1 MMTMTRIGASRDAW
15 GYLLN
20 TVVDA
25 QGEERAQSK
34 SSYYTGDGTPP
45 GRWIGQGATALG
57 LTAADQAAEGE
68 LKALFGDGVH
78 PVTKAPLGR
87 GFETAAPLEERV
99 QARLLEVL
107 NENKGDLT
115 DLDVD
120 ALAESLTNEELAKP
134 QKESVA
140 GFEFV
145 FSPPKSVSSWW
156 AIADPELKSKIQE
169 AHSAAIA
176 SAVAMLET
184 DVIRTRTGMQGIAQ
198 VETGGITAA
207 LFDHWDSR
215 EGDPQ
220 LHTHMLVSNK
230 VQAADG
236 KWRTIDSRALY
247 PAVSTAGAHYDTVLM
262 DELSARLGADWTTQ
276 DVLEHPSEYQAWLA
290 REQRVDSP
298 AGRFQF
304 SLDRGTKRGSIKWQ
318 LAGIPHELNAEFSQR
333 SEAIKEAKERR
344 IAEYVQKYGHAP
356 SAQQIIKFRQQATLS
371 TRRAKII
378 HSLKDLTHSWR
389 ERAKPH
395 VGDSF
400 LAADRLMQAGAKRL
414 EEYPL
419 WSFRH
424 DDISANDELQAATF
438 ALSVLAEE
446 RSTWRRTN
454 AEKAVY
460 DATAHWRFRSDQ
472 DRRETVKR
480 ITNQVLANAIA
491 LTPKSKLRTPTRFQT
506 KDGATHFQP
515 TAHDL
520 YTTAEVWDAEERLL
534 NAGRRTDWVTIDEDV
549 LASLI
554 NQPTGEE
561 QLILSEDQAE
571 AVTNISR
578 SGRLVDVLVGPAGAG
593 KTTSL
598 EKFREVW
605 ETQHGPG
612 SVRGLA
618 PTARAAEVLAESL
631 GIQTENTA
639 KWLYE
644 TGQGTS
650 ERDGFN
656 YALSAGDLLIVDEA
670 SIAGTVALDAL
681 RAQAEEAGAK
691 LLLVGD
697 WAQLAAIDAGGAF
710 GLLTADRPDVA
721 ELSSIHRF
729 TADWEADA
737 SKLLRLGRSD
747 GLEAYIK
754 NERIEWGL
762 DETIIT
768 AAVDA
773 WKQDETTLKGDSDAT
788 LTSLLIAPTND
799 MVEKLNDIARQWR
812 VKIGAVDASQT
823 ADIVSGVASPGD
835 RIVTRQNA
843 RHLKTDHDRW
853 VKNNDEWLVES
864 VDQHTG
870 DITVSSGEETVTLP
884 ASYCRDHVQLAYA
897 TTAHRS
903 QGRTVDTAHTIVDST
918 ASRETFYV
926 SMTRGKSLN
935 KAYVIVDEDGALG
948 DKQNTGVVKTWRE
961 VLDGVLQQRGGD
973 LAAHDTQKLEA
984 ERLGSITQLYAE
996 YQTLMS
1002 HAFADEW
1009 FDVLKQ
1015 LDIVTDESIDLP
1027 SLGPLMAN
1035 MSRIEKLGFDVP
1047 ETLQQ
1052 LLRERETDSSQDLLS
1067 VLHWRTKQ
1075 FVADTAENTTHEQR
1089 YAPLLEQFD
1098 IHFDADATQMQQR
1111 RFYRSLESLENTGRN
1126 VEEEL
1131 REILLSTDRTNI
1143 KNLPGYLSTR
1153 INRLGN
1159 MSSHEPVTPARTV
1172 SPEQRKVAGL
1182 VDVAPYVSDPEFA
1195 AALQD
1200 RETAIQLR
1208 AELILDAALA
1218 EGHPWVKALGTPT
1231 PGAEAQWRKDAVR
1244 VACYRDLYGID
1255 GNHPVGAP
1263 EPQNRLRTEHRDEAL
1278 SPFREWLQAAQKQH
1292 YPVTNTAAEATQS
1305 PQLRY

>member
-25 QGEERAQSK
+25 QGEERAHSK

-45 GRWIGQGATALG
+45 GSWIGQGAATLG
-57 LTAADQAAEGE
+57 LTAAHPASESE
-68 LKALFGDGVH
+68 LKALFGEGAH
-78 PVTKAPLGR
+78 PVTKVPLGR
-87 GFETAAPLEERV
+87 GFDVSTSLEERV
-99 QARLLEVL
+99 QARLTQVL
-107 NENKGDLT
+107 TEASEHIASV
-115 DLDVD
+115 DVD
-120 ALAESLTNEELAKP
+120 KLATEITQEELQKP

-156 AIADPELKSKIQE
+156 AIADPDLKSTIQE

-184 DVIRTRTGMQGIAQ
+184 DVVRTRTGMQGIAQ
-198 VETGGITAA
+198 VETSGITAA

-220 LHTHMLVSNK
+220 LHTHMLLSNK

-262 DELSARLGADWTTQ
+262 DELSQRLGADWTTQ
-276 DVLEHPSEYQAWLA
+276 DVLEHPQEYQAWLS
-290 REQRVDSP
+290 RQRRVDSP

-318 LAGIPHELNAEFSQR
+318 LAGIPHSLNAEFSQR
-333 SEAIKEAKERR
+333 SEAIREAKEKR
-344 IAEYVQKYGHAP
+344 IADYVAKHGHAP
-356 SAQQIIKFRQQATLS
+356 SPQQIIKFRQQATLS
-371 TRRAKII
+371 TRGAKII
-378 HSLKDLTHSWR
+378 HSLKDLTQSWR
-389 ERAKPH
+389 QRAKPH
-395 VGDSF
+395 IGDSF
-400 LAADRLMQAGAKRL
+400 LAADRLVKEGEKRL
-414 EEYPL
+414 ADYPL
-419 WSFRH
+419 WSFRQ
-424 DDISANDELQAATF
+424 DDISIEDEEEAASF

-460 DATAHWRFRSDQ
+460 DATAHWRFRSDA

-480 ITNQVLANAIA
+480 ITERVLSKAVP
-491 LTPKSKLRTPTRFQT
+491 LTPTNTRRTPTRFQT
-506 KDGATHFQP
+506 QDGATHFQP

-520 YTTAEVWDAEERLL
+520 YTTTEVWDAEERLL
-534 NAGRRTDWVTIDEDV
+534 EAGRRTDWITVDEQIVTG
-549 LASLI
+549 LI
-554 NQPTGEE
+554 TAPTGEE
-561 QLILSEDQAE
+561 QLILSADQSE
-571 AVTNISR
+571 AVTNITQ

-598 EKFREVW
+598 EKLREIW
-605 ETQHGPG
+605 ETQYGPG

-631 GIQTENTA
+631 GIATENTA
-639 KWLYE
+639 KWLHE
-644 TGQGTS
+644 TNQGTS
-650 ERDGFN
+650 SREGFN
-656 YALSAGDLLIVDEA
+656 YSLNAGDLLIVDEA
-670 SIAGTVALDAL
+670 SIAGTIALDTL
-681 RAQAEEAGAK
+681 RSQAEEAGAK

-710 GLLTADRPDVA
+710 GLLAADRPDVA

-729 TADWEADA
+729 KADWEADA
-737 SKLLRLGRSD
+737 SRLLRLGRSD
-747 GLEAYIK
+747 GLEAYIE
-754 NERIEWGL
+754 NDRIEWGL

-773 WKQDETTLKGDSDAT
+773 WKHDETTPKSDSDAT

-799 MVEKLNDIARQWR
+799 MVERLNDIARQWR
-812 VKIGAVDASQT
+812 VSIGAVDASET
-823 ADIVSGVASPGD
+823 AEIASGVASPGD

-853 VKNNDEWLVES
+853 VKNNDEWVIKA
-864 VDQHTG
+864 VDQKTG

-884 ASYCRDHVQLAYA
+884 ASYCREHVQLAYA

-903 QGRTVDTAHTIVDST
+903 QGRTVDTAHTIVDSS

-926 SMTRGKSLN
+926 SMTRGKALN
-935 KAYVIVDEDGALG
+935 KAYVIIDEEGALG
-948 DKQNTGVVKTWRE
+948 EKQNTGMVKTWRE
-961 VLDGVLQQRGGD
+961 VLDGVLKQRGGD

-1002 HAFADEW
+1002 HAFAEEW
-1009 FDVLKQ
+1009 LDVLKQ
-1015 LDIVTDESIDLP
+1015 LNVATDESIDLP

-1035 MSRIEKLGFDVP
+1035 MSRIEKLGYDVP
-1047 ETLQQ
+1047 ETLNN
-1052 LLRERETDSSQDLLS
+1052 LLTTREISSSHDPLS

-1075 FVADTAENTTHEQR
+1075 FVDAAAENSLHGHR
-1089 YAPLLEQFD
+1089 FAPLLDQFD
-1098 IHFDADATQMQQR
+1098 IQFNEGTTHLQER
-1111 RFYRSLESLENTGRN
+1111 RFYRSLELLERSGRDA
-1126 VEEEL
+1126 EEEL
-1131 REILLSTDRTNI
+1131 REILLTTDRASI
-1143 KNLPGYLSTR
+1143 ANLTTYLSSR
-1153 INRLGN
+1153 INRLGV
-1159 MSSHEPVTPARTV
+1159 SDEHGSLGSLKSHANV
-1172 SPEQRKVAGL
+1172 QLKVAGL
-1182 VDVAPYVSDPEFA
+1182 LDVAPQVRDNDFL
-1195 AALQD
+1195 AALKD
-1200 RETAIQLR
+1200 REEAIQLR
-1208 AELILDAALA
+1208 AELILDTAIA
-1218 EGHPWVKALGTPT
+1218 EDQPWVKALGEPL
-1231 PGAEAQWRKDAVR
+1231 PGGEAQWRQDAVR
-1244 VACYRDLYGID
+1244 VACYRDLYGVD
-1255 GNHPVGAP
+1255 SHHLVGAP
-1263 EPQNRLRTEHRDEAL
+1263 EPQNHVRTEHRNMAFA
-1278 SPFREWLQAAQKQH
+1278 PFRDSFEAVRQQQS
-1292 YPVTNTAAEATQS
+1292 TAGHFIHEEQQS
-1305 PQLRY
+1305 RQLRY